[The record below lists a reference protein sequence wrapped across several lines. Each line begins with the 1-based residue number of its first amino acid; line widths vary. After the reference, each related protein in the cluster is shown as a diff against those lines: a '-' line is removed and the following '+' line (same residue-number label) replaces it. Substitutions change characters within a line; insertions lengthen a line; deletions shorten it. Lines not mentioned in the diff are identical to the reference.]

1 MPKTIDMR
9 DIVNPDNLAT
19 AIADK
24 VTTWAAA
31 RSNWEEECRE
41 TLQYLY
47 ATSTSDIMNMTREYD
62 NTTHIPKLT
71 QIRDLLLTYY
81 HEAIFSLPDFVEW
94 EAYSAASLPSAK
106 KNALKDFIRQMLND
120 SGFRDTV
127 DSLLEDYVDYGNCF
141 AMPVYVS
148 ETFTTATG
156 EKKEIYKGSKLF
168 KINPMDIYFD
178 PTVVDF
184 SKAPKIIRSVVT
196 LGELKAMVDDLPN
209 DTEFKLAFEKAVDK
223 RREIRQHISQMG
235 SEAIRNDEL
244 SIAGFGNL
252 TSYYNSDVVELLTFY
267 GDLYDI
273 DEDKLY
279 RNHKI
284 VVMDRAHVLSKEPI
298 MDLGSGCNI
307 IKAGWRDR
315 KDTAWSMSPLDNIKG
330 MQYMIDFLE
339 NKRADIFNFISN
351 PVIVTIGDVEM
362 PERIGPGTEF
372 HCDRDASVQFPRPDA
387 TALAADTYVNRY
399 MMLMEEMAGAP
410 RDAAGIRTP
419 GEKTAFEVSQ
429 LLTNASKLFSKM
441 TKKFEKEIIEPAINL
456 MLQMFVRMSQGTT
469 IRLKTVDPNTGAVS
483 FINYPVDEL
492 EADGRF
498 VAVGSETFTEKSRI
512 AQTLMQLGNTGVFM
526 DELVRNHFDPKKI
539 AEILS
544 YTTGLDKFDG
554 LLKDNA
560 RVAAQL
566 DMQQA
571 VEFANQSMDE
581 LQARGLENVQQTPFQ
596 M

>member
-1 MPKTIDMR
+1 MPKTIDLR
-9 DIVNPDNLAT
+9 DIVQPDNLAT
-19 AIADK
+19 MIADK
-24 VTTWAAA
+24 VTSWAGA
-31 RSNWEEECRE
+31 RSKWEEECRE

-47 ATSTSDIMNMTREYD
+47 ATSTNDIMNIPRDYD

-81 HEAIFSLPDFVEW
+81 HEAIFSLPDFVDW
-94 EAYSAASLPSAK
+94 EAYTAASLPSAK
-106 KNALKDFIRQMLND
+106 KNALKDFVRQMLND

-141 AMPVYVS
+141 AMPVFVS
-148 ETFTTATG
+148 ETFTNSKG
-156 EKKEIYKGSKLF
+156 DVKELYRGSKLF

-196 LGELKAMVDDLPN
+196 LGELKAMVEDLPN
-209 DTEFKLAFEKAVDK
+209 DAEFKLAFEKAVEK
-223 RREIRQHISQMG
+223 RRDVRQHLSQMG
-235 SEAIRNDEL
+235 SEQLRNDEL

-252 TSYYNSDVVELLTFY
+252 SSYYTSDVVELLTFY

-273 DEDKLY
+273 DNDKLY

-284 VVMDRAHVLSKEPI
+284 VVMDRSCVLSKEPI
-298 MDLGSGCNI
+298 MDLGKGCNI

-351 PVIVTIGDVEM
+351 PIIVTIGDVEM
-362 PERIGPGTEF
+362 PEEIGPGTEI
-372 HCDRDASVQFPRPDA
+372 HCDKDATVQFPRPDA

-441 TKKFEKEIIEPAINL
+441 TRKFEKEIIEPAINL
-456 MLQMFVRMSQGTT
+456 MLQMFLRMSKGTT
-469 IRLKTVDPNTGAVS
+469 ISLKMVDPDTGAVS
-483 FINYPVDEL
+483 FVNYPVDEL
-492 EADGRF
+492 TADGRF

-512 AQTLMQLGNTGVFM
+512 AQTLMQLGNTGVYM
-526 DELVRNHFDPKKI
+526 DELVRNNFDPKKLS
-539 AEILS
+539 EILV

-554 LLKDNA
+554 LLKNNA
-560 RVAAQL
+560 RVSAQL
-566 DMQQA
+566 EMQKA
-571 VEFANQSMDE
+571 VEYANQSMDE
-581 LQARGLENVQQTPFQ
+581 LQARSIENVQQAPIP

>member
-1 MPKTIDMR
+1 MPKTLDMR
-9 DIVNPDNLAT
+9 DLIQPENLAT
-19 AIADK
+19 MIADK
-24 VTTWAAA
+24 VTAWESA
-31 RSNWEEECRE
+31 RSKWEEECRE

-47 ATSTSDIMNMTREYD
+47 ATSTNDIMNMSREYD

-81 HEAIFSLPDFVEW
+81 HEAIFSLPDFVDW

-120 SGFRDTV
+120 SGFRDTI

-148 ETFTTATG
+148 ETFTTANG
-156 EKKEIYKGSKLF
+156 DVKELYRGSKLF

-178 PTVVDF
+178 PSVVDF

-209 DTEFKLAFEKAVDK
+209 DAEFKLAFEKAVEK
-223 RREIRQHISQMG
+223 RRDVRQNLTQMG
-235 SEAIRNDEL
+235 SEQIRNDEL

-252 TSYYNSDVVELLTFY
+252 STYYTSDVVELLTFY

-284 VVMDRAHVLSKEPI
+284 VVMDRSCVLVKEPI
-298 MDLGSGCNI
+298 MDLGKGCNI

-315 KDTAWSMSPLDNIKG
+315 KDSAWSMSPLDNIKG

-351 PVIVTIGDVEM
+351 PVIVTVGDVEM
-362 PERIGPGTEF
+362 PERMGPGVEI
-372 HCDRDASVQFPRPDA
+372 HCDKDAAVQFPRPDA

-429 LLTNASKLFSKM
+429 LLTNASKLFNKM
-441 TKKFEKEIIEPAINL
+441 TRKFEKEIIEPAINL
-456 MLQMFVRMSQGTT
+456 MLQMFIRMSKGTT
-469 IRLKTVDPNTGAVS
+469 INLKMVDPDTGAVS
-483 FINYPVDEL
+483 FVNYPVDEL
-492 EADGRF
+492 TADGRF

-512 AQTLMQLGNTGVFM
+512 AQTLMQLGNTGVYV
-526 DELVRNHFDPKKI
+526 DELVRNNFDPKKL
-539 AEILS
+539 AEILT

-554 LLKDNA
+554 LLRDNA

-566 DMQQA
+566 EMQKA
-571 VEFANQSMDE
+571 VEYANQSMDE
-581 LQARGLENVQQTPFQ
+581 LQARSLENVQQTSIP